1 MRLKRFE
8 VRNYKNFK
16 DTFVMDFSKVG
27 TYNFNKEC
35 LCDGL
40 IKNAIIYGKNA
51 VGKSNFGR
59 AVLDITNHLVD
70 KAKDFR
76 SSIAYT
82 NADEDSKEAWFR
94 YTFVDD
100 KDEIV
105 YEYKKTSSVQ
115 VVFESLEVNQELVFS
130 YDYQK
135 NIGDFDNFK
144 KYGLSTLN
152 WRFLEEGI
160 SFLRYM
166 ANNLTLDDE
175 HPVMKLMC
183 FVEGML
189 WFCSLGNGNEYI
201 GFSLRIES
209 ISEYIIRNGYV
220 HELEAFLRNHDVNEH
235 LEAVTE
241 INGQRNLYFKHTKG
255 YVPFSSASSGTNAL
269 LAFYYWYKQLRK
281 ATFVFIDEFDAF
293 YHFEL
298 SEQLV
303 RLSIHQLDMQVILTS
318 HNTNLLTNRILRPDC
333 CFILTKDR
341 LSSFSE
347 ATARRLKEENN
358 LERLYMGGEFDG

>member
-189 WFCSLGNGNEYI
+189 WYGRR
-201 GFSLRIES
+201 FS
-209 ISEYIIRNGYV
+209 
-220 HELEAFLRNHDVNEH
+220 
-235 LEAVTE
+235 
-241 INGQRNLYFKHTKG
+241 
-255 YVPFSSASSGTNAL
+255 
-269 LAFYYWYKQLRK
+269 
-281 ATFVFIDEFDAF
+281 
-293 YHFEL
+293 
-298 SEQLV
+298 
-303 RLSIHQLDMQVILTS
+303 
-318 HNTNLLTNRILRPDC
+318 
-333 CFILTKDR
+333 
-341 LSSFSE
+341 
-347 ATARRLKEENN
+347 
-358 LERLYMGGEFDG
+358 